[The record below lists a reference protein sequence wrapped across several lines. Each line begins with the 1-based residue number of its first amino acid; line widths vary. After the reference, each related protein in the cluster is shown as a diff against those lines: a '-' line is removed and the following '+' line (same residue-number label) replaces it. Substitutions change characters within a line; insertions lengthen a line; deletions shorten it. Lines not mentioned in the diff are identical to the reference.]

1 MFSPPNYSWSLCLL
15 KTIEA
20 AQKNSRATE
29 EAFFQKPCET
39 GIQHSSNYDWG
50 ETLKVSSDGLEFC
63 FSSLFP
69 QTLNRN
75 RIICILII
83 NKPDLSCQR
92 IYCSTFCRGKWTS
105 IGFQHYIV
113 FLSKCWPS
121 DPSTHSVPAL
131 EMHFLYS
138 IVDLF
143 HYLECGSLENEYQIR
158 AKPRVSELF
167 L

>member
-1 MFSPPNYSWSLCLL
+1 MFSSPIIIHDLSAYWRSL
-15 KTIEA
+15 KQ
-20 AQKNSRATE
+20 QKNSKATD
-29 EAFFQKPCET
+29 EACFQKACGI

-50 ETLKVSSDGLEFC
+50 ETLTVSSDGFEFC
-63 FSSLFP
+63 FSFLSP

-92 IYCSTFCRGKWTS
+92 IQCSTFCRGKWTS
-105 IGFQHYIV
+105 IGFQLYIV

-121 DPSTHSVPAL
+121 NPSTHSVPAP
-131 EMHFLYS
+131 EVHFPYS
-138 IVDLF
+138 VVDSF
-143 HYLECGSLENEYQIR
+143 HYLECGSLESEYQIWVM
-158 AKPRVSELF
+158 PRVSELF